1 MKLYVGVTDNIMNTM
16 LYNRLGNYQGILPR
30 KQLPRHAVLVQK
42 TVFLE
47 INGVPTT
54 PMFTAFSR

>member
-16 LYNRLGNYQGILPR
+16 VVNCLGTYQGTLLGC
-30 KQLPRHAVLVQK
+30 KE

-47 INGVPTT
+47 INGVTTT